1 MRDNG
6 VVDRRRLLALAAVL
20 PAWPDNSSSATP
32 TVTSKASDALT
43 VKQFGAI
50 GNGKAD
56 DHLALQ
62 TAIATATAQKRDLFW
77 PRGIYKTNVT
87 LLKPQDYFCPNNV
100 AEEGT
105 VLDGSGIPNGA
116 TLKIKGG
123 SGRLTQSRIEGFAFI
138 GGKGRHSTGL
148 EIADQCGVEIRSCSF
163 PAGTWGLTFHNERG
177 FTEFAQAVGCHFA
190 SDLSSGSVR
199 YRVSKGTESFNGS
212 GLIRC
217 RINMDGATAPD
228 NAVVIDAG
236 ALLYHAPLDFQV
248 WVKGKRRIIITSAST
263 FSHLT
268 HGTITIEVADSQPYD
283 TAPEL
288 FGGSGSVGYHQGD
301 IITFGTAWLGPK
313 VKLSGSFN
321 KRIGPETGVF
331 NGSTAMARHK
341 FGVMK
346 TLAAGETEL
355 RNIRDMGSCI
365 AHVHVSAPNY
375 DYRYLIAAAVG
386 ISDQPGVASTVAT
399 LSEFNAS
406 GAGRPIFGVNGT
418 GALTITNKNFGSEYV
433 AYVMFIDLGPS
444 LFNVGPSMADY
455 KPS

>member
-1 MRDNG
+1 M
-6 VVDRRRLLALAAVL
+6 DRRSLLALAAGL
-20 PAWPDNSSSATP
+20 PAWPNDTSAATAAAVNKSP
-32 TVTSKASDALT
+32 DMLT
-43 VKQFGAI
+43 VKQFGAV
-50 GNGKAD
+50 GNGRTD

-87 LLKPQDYFCPNNV
+87 LLKPQDFFCPNNV

-105 VLDGSGIPNGA
+105 VLDGSSITNGP

-123 SGRLTQSRIEGFAFI
+123 SGRLTQARIEGFSFI

-148 EIADQCGVEIRSCSF
+148 EIADQCGVEIRSCTF
-163 PAGTWGLTFHNERG
+163 PAGAWGLTFHNESG
-177 FTEFAQAVGCHFA
+177 FTEYAQAVGCNF
-190 SDLSSGSVR
+190 SSNLSSGSLR
-199 YRVSKGTESFNGS
+199 YRVTGGTESFNGS

-217 RINMDGATAPD
+217 RINMDGAIAPD
-228 NAVVIDAG
+228 NAIVIDAG

-248 WVKGKRRIIITSAST
+248 WVKGKRRTIIKSASS

-268 HGTITIEVADSQPYD
+268 HGTITIEVADSQPYE

-301 IITFGTAWLGPK
+301 VVTFGTAWLGPK
-313 VKLSGSFN
+313 VKLCGSFN
-321 KRIGPETGVF
+321 KRIGPEAGAF
-331 NGSTAMARHK
+331 NGSTAMGRNK
-341 FGVMK
+341 FGIMK
-346 TLAAGETEL
+346 TLAAGETE
-355 RNIRDMGSCI
+355 IRGISDMGSCI
-365 AHVHVSAPNY
+365 AHIHVSAPNY
-375 DYRYLIAAAVG
+375 DYRYLIAAGVG
-386 ISDQPGVASTVAT
+386 INDQPGVASTIAT

-406 GAGRPIFGVNGT
+406 GAGRPSFGVSET
-418 GALTITNKNFGSEYV
+418 GALTITNKNFGSDYI
-433 AYVMFIDLGPS
+433 AYVMFVDLGPS